1 LLKALT
7 NMNVKIAGTTMTTL
21 RPNIGTVPGKDKTE
35 FGFKIADLPGLIDG
49 AHAGKGVGEHFLS
62 MIERNRTHLIV
73 IDINGFQFD
82 KKSPKRDAF
91 DSLMLILG
99 EVMQYD
105 PDFLS
110 RSFGLIVNK
119 CENADVLISDFK
131 SQLAN
136 QAATRATREY
146 AIPVPEEHVKFS
158 FIEYVSAL
166 HLTSDD
172 KKSIIGNLREQL
184 RSTGY
189 IYERPE
195 KPVVNEKPMKISV
208 SIQKSIRLKERLV
221 AQSDRSKHHAKAP
234 EHTEEWDF

>member
-1 LLKALT
+1 MKNHDKAT
-7 NMNVKIAGTTMTTL
+7 I
-21 RPNIGTVPGKDKTE
+21 I
-35 FGFKIADLPGLIDG
+35 F
-49 AHAGKGVGEHFLS
+49 
-62 MIERNRTHLIV
+62 
-73 IDINGFQFD
+73 
-82 KKSPKRDAF
+82 
-91 DSLMLILG
+91 
-99 EVMQYD
+99 Y
-105 PDFLS
+105 
-110 RSFGLIVNK
+110 RSCKVNK

-189 IYERPE
+189 IYE
-195 KPVVNEKPMKISV
+195 
-208 SIQKSIRLKERLV
+208 ERLIV
-221 AQSDRSKHHAKAP
+221 LCNFYSYFLNALIAISAITDGP
-234 EHTEEWDF
+234 LFN